1 MIRRFV
7 RHRLQL
13 NPTPTQ
19 LGALTLQSIFDSYNK
34 EISLQT
40 YIESEGNRIML
51 EYIIVAALAIVAV
64 SVIVLFGGRR
74 SKVTG
79 RSSAPPNV
87 YDKSYAPGMIGST
100 AGPLPV
106 RGRTERK
113 KTETFR
119 QHSDN

>member
-1 MIRRFV
+1 
-7 RHRLQL
+7 
-13 NPTPTQ
+13 
-19 LGALTLQSIFDSYNK
+19 
-34 EISLQT
+34 
-40 YIESEGNRIML
+40 ML

-64 SVIVLFGGRR
+64 SVVILVGVRR

-79 RSSAPPNV
+79 QSSAPPNV
-87 YDKSYAPGMIGST
+87 LERSYFPGIRGST

-119 QHSDN
+119 QHSDD